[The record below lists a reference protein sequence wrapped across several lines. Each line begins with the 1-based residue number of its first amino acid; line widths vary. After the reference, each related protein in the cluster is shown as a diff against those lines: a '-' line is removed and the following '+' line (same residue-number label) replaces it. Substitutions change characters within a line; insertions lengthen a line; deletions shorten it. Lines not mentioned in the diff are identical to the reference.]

1 MGRFLAVVI
10 FLTAFAVQA
19 EPPTFDRAK
28 RLIERGRS
36 AAAAGDTLS
45 ALGYYRDAISAAPR
59 RDDGYIAL
67 GELYLVL
74 GEPARALEVLQAG
87 ARWTIRGEAL
97 WLALSAA
104 HQALHE
110 DAKALDALRQLHRLE
125 PESQRCLSA
134 LAEQTEA
141 RGSFIEALAARR
153 SLLTLLERDPTQAEA
168 TREQRAHVRALEV
181 LLGGAELVRTRSACT
196 NGTPVERALARCQ

>member
-1 MGRFLAVVI
+1 MPKLTFALVLFTALA
-10 FLTAFAVQA
+10 AQA
-19 EPPTFDRAK
+19 EPPTFDRAG
-28 RLIERGRS
+28 RLLERGRS

-59 RDDGYIAL
+59 RDDGYVAL
-67 GELYLVL
+67 GELYLAL

-87 ARWTIRGEAL
+87 GRWTVHGEAL
-97 WLALSAA
+97 WMALFAA

-110 DAKALDALRQLHRLE
+110 DARALDALRQLHRLE

-141 RGSFIEALAARR
+141 RGAFIEALAARR
-153 SLLTLLERDPTQAEA
+153 SLLTLLERDPAQAEA
-168 TREQRAHVRALEV
+168 AREQRAHVRALEL
-181 LLGGAELVRTRSACT
+181 LLGGAELVRSKSQCSTGSA
-196 NGTPVERALARCQ
+196 VERALARCN